1 MFKVVFPIL
10 RKFSF
15 ETRGVKCDLNEADV
29 WRAFSGNRFCPPFFF
44 SLLFT
49 LFFFLISSLQ
59 VLKKVGHRRRL
70 ISFRFQ
76 YFIISSASIAFFGKN
91 PLRTMVVNKK
101 RQIIRQSYTSSSSM
115 EKALRSAKRSK
126 KSLLAISRE
135 FGVGYNALRR
145 RVRGEVDPKA
155 KTG

>member
-1 MFKVVFPIL
+1 MFFNVMRNIFQWLEKYL
-10 RKFSF
+10 F
-15 ETRGVKCDLNEADV
+15 E
-29 WRAFSGNRFCPPFFF
+29 
-44 SLLFT
+44 LLP
-49 LFFFLISSLQ
+49 
-59 VLKKVGHRRRL
+59 V
-70 ISFRFQ
+70 
-76 YFIISSASIAFFGKN
+76 
-91 PLRTMVVNKK
+91 RTMGVNKK
-101 RQIIRQSYTSSSSM
+101 RQIIRQSYASSSSM

>member
-15 ETRGVKCDLNEADV
+15 ETRGVKSDLNEADV
-29 WRAFSGNRFCPPFFF
+29 WRAFSGN
-44 SLLFT
+44 LFT

-91 PLRTMVVNKK
+91 PLRTMGVNKK
-101 RQIIRQSYTSSSSM
+101 RQIIRQSYPSSSSM